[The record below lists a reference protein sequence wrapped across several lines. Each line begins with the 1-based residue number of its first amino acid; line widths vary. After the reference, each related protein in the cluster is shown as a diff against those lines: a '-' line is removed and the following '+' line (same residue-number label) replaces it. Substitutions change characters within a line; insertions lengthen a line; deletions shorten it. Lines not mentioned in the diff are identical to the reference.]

1 MNSIAPT
8 ADFSHRNLAQ
18 VLDFERPVVE
28 IKEKIEELRRF
39 NSENDVDFSDEI
51 NRLEK
56 QKTNLERSIFS
67 SLTPWQITQLA
78 RHPLRPYT
86 TDYIER
92 IFTDFHELH
101 GDRAFADDSAIVAG
115 LARFNERGIAVIG
128 HQKGRDTN
136 SKIARNFGM
145 PRPEGYRK
153 AQRVVKLAEQFS
165 LPIFTFIDTPGAHPG
180 FEAEARGQCQA
191 IASSML
197 ALIRARCPIIASV
210 IGEGGSGGALAI
222 GVADEV
228 IMLEYSVY
236 SVISPEGCA
245 SILWKDANK
254 AEEAAEV
261 LGLTSTVLAK
271 HGLIDAVVKEPLG
284 GAHQNVDEMA
294 GNLKKQLETSLDTL
308 TYRPMDE
315 LLLLRDSRL
324 RSYGEFLPV
333 N

>member
-1 MNSIAPT
+1 MNQVNHS
-8 ADFSHRNLAQ
+8 DRNLSKF
-18 VLDFERPVVE
+18 LEFERPVAEVSA
-28 IKEKIEELRRF
+28 KIEELRRF
-39 NSENDVDFSDEI
+39 DQENDVDFSDEI
-51 NRLEK
+51 SRLEK
-56 QKTNLERSIFS
+56 RRASLEQSIFS

-86 TDYIER
+86 LDYIKR

-101 GDRAFADDSAIVAG
+101 GDRSFADDRAIVAG
-115 LARFNERGIAVIG
+115 LARFNGQGVAVIG

-136 SKIARNFGM
+136 SKISRNFGM

-153 AQRVVKLAEQFS
+153 AQRLVKLAEQFS

-180 FEAEARGQCQA
+180 FDAEARGQSQA

-197 ALIRARCPIIASV
+197 SMIRARSPIVSSV

-245 SILWKDANK
+245 SILWKDAGK
-254 AEEAAEV
+254 AEDAAEV
-261 LGLTSTVLAK
+261 LGLTSESLAK
-271 HGLIDAVVKEPLG
+271 HGLIDVIVKEPLG
-284 GAHQNVDEMA
+284 GAHQNLDEMA
-294 GNLKKQLETSLDTL
+294 VKLKQQLTTSLENL
-308 TYRPMDE
+308 SYRSMEE
-315 LLLLRDSRL
+315 LLNLRDARL

-333 N
+333 S

>member
-1 MNSIAPT
+1 M
-8 ADFSHRNLAQ
+8 FLE
-18 VLDFERPVVE
+18 FERPVAEV
-28 IKEKIEELRRF
+28 KAKIEELRRF
-39 NSENDVDFSDEI
+39 NSDNDVDFSDEI

-56 QKTNLERSIFS
+56 RRATLEQSIFS

-86 TDYIER
+86 LDYISR

-101 GDRAFADDSAIVAG
+101 GDRAFADDRAIVTG
-115 LARFNERGIAVIG
+115 LARFNGQGVAVMG

-136 SKIARNFGM
+136 SKITRNFGM

-153 AQRVVKLAEQFS
+153 AQRLVKLAEQFS

-180 FEAEARGQCQA
+180 IDAEERGQCQA

-197 ALIRARCPIIASV
+197 SMIRVRCPIIATV

-222 GVADEV
+222 GIADEV

-245 SILWKDANK
+245 SILWKDSSK
-254 AEEAAEV
+254 AAEAAEV
-261 LGLTSTVLAK
+261 LGLTSDKLAK
-271 HGLIDAVVKEPLG
+271 HGLIDVVVKEPLG

-294 GNLKKQLETSLDTL
+294 TQLKAQMETSLENLST
-308 TYRPMDE
+308 RPIDE
-315 LLLLRDSRL
+315 LLELRDARL
-324 RSYGEFLPV
+324 MSYGEFLPV
-333 N
+333 S

>member
-1 MNSIAPT
+1 MSK
-8 ADFSHRNLAQ
+8 FLE
-18 VLDFERPVVE
+18 FERPVEE

-39 NSENDVDFSDEI
+39 DSENDVDFTEQI
-51 NRLEK
+51 ERLEK
-56 QKTNLERSIFS
+56 RRDSLEHSIFS

-78 RHPLRPYT
+78 RHPMRPYT
-86 TDYIER
+86 LDYIER

-101 GDRAFADDSAIVAG
+101 GDRAFADDHAIVAG
-115 LARFNERGIAVIG
+115 LARLNGQGVAVIG

-136 SKIARNFGM
+136 SKLKRNFGM

-153 AQRVVKLAEQFS
+153 AQRIVRLAEQFS
-165 LPIFTFIDTPGAHPG
+165 LPIFSFIDTPGAHPG
-180 FEAEARGQCQA
+180 FDAESRGQSQA

-197 ALIRARCPIIASV
+197 SLIRAKCPVIATV

-222 GVADEV
+222 GIADEV

-245 SILWKDANK
+245 SILWKDSSK
-254 AEEAAEV
+254 AADAAEV
-261 LGLTSTVLAK
+261 LGLTSQTLAK
-271 HGLIDAVVKEPLG
+271 HGLIDVIVKEPLG
-284 GAHQNVDEMA
+284 GAHQDVQEMA
-294 GNLKKQLETSLDTL
+294 NGIKNQLETSLENL
-308 TYRPMDE
+308 SYRSIDE
-315 LLLLRDSRL
+315 LLALRDTRL

>member
-1 MNSIAPT
+1 M
-8 ADFSHRNLAQ
+8 FLE
-18 VLDFERPVVE
+18 FERPVTEV
-28 IKEKIEELRRF
+28 KAKIEELRRF
-39 NSENDVDFSDEI
+39 NSDNDVDFSDEI

-56 QKTNLERSIFS
+56 RRATLEQSIFS

-86 TDYIER
+86 LDYISR

-101 GDRAFADDSAIVAG
+101 GDRAFADDRAIVTG
-115 LARFNERGIAVIG
+115 LARFNGQGVAVMG

-136 SKIARNFGM
+136 SKITRNFGM

-153 AQRVVKLAEQFS
+153 AQRLVKLAEQFS

-180 FEAEARGQCQA
+180 IDAEERGQCQA

-197 ALIRARCPIIASV
+197 SMIRVRCPIIATV

-222 GVADEV
+222 GIADEV

-245 SILWKDANK
+245 SILWKDSSK
-254 AEEAAEV
+254 AAEAAEV
-261 LGLTSTVLAK
+261 LGLTSDTLAK
-271 HGLIDAVVKEPLG
+271 HGLIDVVVKEPLG
-284 GAHQNVDEMA
+284 GAHQNVDETA
-294 GNLKKQLETSLDTL
+294 TQLKAQMETSLENLST
-308 TYRPMDE
+308 RPIDE
-315 LLLLRDSRL
+315 LLELRDARL
-324 RSYGEFLPV
+324 MSYGEFLPV
-333 N
+333 S

>member
-1 MNSIAPT
+1 M
-8 ADFSHRNLAQ
+8 FLE
-18 VLDFERPVVE
+18 FERPVAEV
-28 IKEKIEELRRF
+28 KAKIEELRRF
-39 NSENDVDFSDEI
+39 NSDNDVDFSDEI

-56 QKTNLERSIFS
+56 RRATLEQSIFS

-86 TDYIER
+86 LDYISR

-101 GDRAFADDSAIVAG
+101 GDRAFADDRAIVTG
-115 LARFNERGIAVIG
+115 LARFNGQGVAVMG

-136 SKIARNFGM
+136 SKITRNFGM

-153 AQRVVKLAEQFS
+153 AQRLVKLAEQFS

-180 FEAEARGQCQA
+180 IDAEERGQCQA

-197 ALIRARCPIIASV
+197 SMIRVRCPIIATV

-222 GVADEV
+222 GIADEV

-245 SILWKDANK
+245 SILWKDSSK
-254 AEEAAEV
+254 AAEAAEV
-261 LGLTSTVLAK
+261 LGLTSDTLAK
-271 HGLIDAVVKEPLG
+271 HGLIDVVVKEPLG

-294 GNLKKQLETSLDTL
+294 TQLKAQMETSLENLST
-308 TYRPMDE
+308 RPIDE
-315 LLLLRDSRL
+315 LLELRDARL
-324 RSYGEFLPV
+324 MSYGEFLPV
-333 N
+333 S